1 VCPVRNPA
9 RRIDRSPWNTM
20 RQASRDA
27 PATAATTSFAAS
39 NKSVGARA
47 RAAWQAGQAHAK
59 RGAWPEAVRCFET
72 ASRHAPNDAVFA
84 LNLARALLAQR
95 RFDEAA
101 QAAARG
107 FNLDPHSAVA
117 CALTA
122 HCLMEGKRF
131 RDAARCLRSLPEDA
145 ERGHDYH
152 FTLGRALQLG
162 GQPREAVDAYMNA
175 LAARITHANTHYQL
189 GLCLNELSMKEEAA
203 QCFQTALSMG
213 VGEHELG
220 VRALL
225 SYFEREACNWAGAQQ
240 GLAELQAALDALPD
254 DAAVATAPFA
264 HVTLLDDPV
273 DQLKAARSLARHLAS
288 QARPFAPRRSDWQ
301 PDGGRRLRV
310 GYLSSDFH
318 EHATCILMAEML
330 EHHDRDRFE
339 VTLYSHGKSDGSA
352 MRKRIESACEHF
364 VDVRGQ
370 SDGDIAGR
378 IRDDGVDLLIDLKGY
393 TRNHRV
399 GVFAWRPAPVTA
411 TFLGFPGS
419 TGADY
424 IDYLI
429 ADPVVTPLEHA
440 AFYAEQLAQM
450 PVCYQPNDRQRA
462 LPVPPSRAE
471 AGLPED
477 ALVLAGFNQPYKISA
492 EVFDIWCVLLDALP
506 QAVLWLLEWNTQ
518 SRENLEREAQ
528 ARGVPPGRIVWA
540 PRKRPADHMA
550 RMQLADLFL
559 DTWPCNAH
567 TTASD
572 ALWAG
577 VPVVTFTGQTFAS
590 RVAASLDHAVGL
602 GELACQDIEHYA
614 RTVVEL
620 AHDPE
625 RRARMRATLVDA
637 RQTSPLFDSQR
648 FTRDFEALLLRMM
661 QRHVD
666 GLPPAP
672 LAAEP
677 SPAPAMAQTG

>member
-1 VCPVRNPA
+1 
-9 RRIDRSPWNTM
+9 M
-20 RQASRDA
+20 RQATSDANFRTFA
-27 PATAATTSFAAS
+27 PASKA
-39 NKSVGARA
+39 VGQRA

-59 RGAWPEAVRCFET
+59 RGAWSDAIRCFES
-72 ASRHAPNDAVFA
+72 ASRQAPNDPVFA
-84 LNLARALLAQR
+84 LNLSRALLAQK

-101 QAAARG
+101 QEAVRG
-107 FNLDPHSAVA
+107 YNLDPHSAVA
-117 CALTA
+117 CALAA

-131 RDAARCLRSLPEDA
+131 RDAARCLQSLPADV

-152 FTLGRALQLG
+152 FTLGRALQFG
-162 GQPREAVDAYMNA
+162 GQPREAAGAYMNA
-175 LAARITHANTHYQL
+175 LACRITHANTHYQL
-189 GLCLNELSMKEEAA
+189 GLCLNDLSMKEEAS

-225 SYFEREACNWAGAQQ
+225 AYFEREACNWQGADE
-240 GLAELQAALDALPD
+240 GLAALKSALEALPD

-264 HVTLLDDPV
+264 HVTLLDDPAA
-273 DQLKAARSLARHLAS
+273 QLKAARCLARHLAA
-288 QARPFAPRRSDWQ
+288 QARPFAVRPSDWR
-301 PDGGRRLRV
+301 PGGRRLRL
-310 GYLSSDFH
+310 GYLSADFH

-330 EHHDRDRFE
+330 EHHDREHFE
-339 VTLYSHGKSDGSA
+339 VTLYSHGKPDGSA
-352 MRKRIESACEHF
+352 MRRRIEQACEHF

-370 SDGDIAGR
+370 SDGDIAAR
-378 IRDDGVDLLIDLKGY
+378 IHADGCDLLIDLKGY

-399 GVFAWRPAPVTA
+399 GVLAWRPAPVTA

-424 IDYLI
+424 IDYLVGD
-429 ADPVVTPLEHA
+429 AVVTPLSHAPFYSEH
-440 AFYAEQLAQM
+440 LAQM

-462 LPVPPSRAE
+462 LPAPPSRAAE
-471 AGLPED
+471 GLPDD

-492 EVFDIWCVLLDALP
+492 EVFDVWCVLLDAIP
-506 QAVLWLLEWNTQ
+506 QAVLWLLEWNAQ
-518 SRENLEREAQ
+518 SRENLEREAAQ
-528 ARGVPPGRIVWA
+528 RGVDPSRIVWA

-577 VPVVTFTGQTFAS
+577 VPVVTFTGRTFAS
-590 RVAASLDHAVGL
+590 RVAASLVHAVQL
-602 GELACQDIEHYA
+602 PELACDDIEHYA

-625 RRARMRATLVDA
+625 RRARMRATLVAA
-637 RQTSPLFDSQR
+637 RDTSALFDSLR
-648 FTRDFEALLLRMM
+648 FARDFEALALRMM

-666 GLPPAP
+666 GL
-672 LAAEP
+672 
-677 SPAPAMAQTG
+677 APAALPAEQPAT

>member
-1 VCPVRNPA
+1 
-9 RRIDRSPWNTM
+9 M
-20 RQASRDA
+20 RQAPSDANFRTFA
-27 PATAATTSFAAS
+27 PASKA
-39 NKSVGARA
+39 VGQRA

-59 RGAWPEAVRCFET
+59 RGAWAEAVRCFES
-72 ASRHAPNDAVFA
+72 ASRQAPSDPVFA

-101 QAAARG
+101 QEAVRG
-107 FNLDPHSAVA
+107 YNLDPHNAVA
-117 CALTA
+117 CALAA

-131 RDAARCLRSLPEDA
+131 RDAARCLQSLPPDV

-162 GQPREAVDAYMNA
+162 RQPREAVGAYMNA
-175 LAARITHANTHYQL
+175 LACRITHANTHYQL
-189 GLCLNELSMKEEAA
+189 GLCLNDLSMKEEAS

-225 SYFEREACNWAGAQQ
+225 AYFEREACNWQGAEE
-240 GLAELQAALDALPD
+240 GLAALKAALDALPD
-254 DAAVATAPFA
+254 DAVVATAPFA
-264 HVTLLDDPV
+264 HVTLLDDPAA
-273 DQLKAARSLARHLAS
+273 QLKAARFLARHLAT
-288 QARPFAPRRSDWQ
+288 QARPFALRRSDWR
-301 PDGGRRLRV
+301 PDGGRRLRL
-310 GYLSSDFH
+310 GYLSADFH

-330 EHHDRDRFE
+330 EHHDRERFE

-352 MRKRIESACEHF
+352 MRRRIEKACEHF

-370 SDGDIAGR
+370 SDGDIAAR
-378 IRDDGVDLLIDLKGY
+378 IHADGCDLLVDLKGY

-399 GVFAWRPAPVTA
+399 GVLAWRPAPVTA

-419 TGADY
+419 TGAEY
-424 IDYLI
+424 IDYLVG
-429 ADPVVTPLEHA
+429 DPVVTPLSHAPYYSEH
-440 AFYAEQLAQM
+440 LAQM

-462 LPVPPSRAE
+462 LPAPPSRAE

-492 EVFDIWCVLLDALP
+492 EVFDVWCVLLDAVP
-506 QAVLWLLEWNTQ
+506 QAVLWLLEWNAQ
-518 SRENLEREAQ
+518 SRENLEREAAQ
-528 ARGVPPGRIVWA
+528 RGIDTARIVWA

-577 VPVVTFTGQTFAS
+577 VPVVTFTGRTFAS
-590 RVAASLDHAVGL
+590 RVAASLVHAVKL
-602 GELACQDIEHYA
+602 PELACDDIEHYA

-620 AHDPE
+620 AHDPD
-625 RRARMRATLVDA
+625 RRARMRATLVEA
-637 RQTSPLFDSQR
+637 RAQSPLFDSLR
-648 FTRDFEALLLRMM
+648 FARDFEALVLRMM

-666 GLPPAP
+666 GL
-672 LAAEP
+672 
-677 SPAPAMAQTG
+677 APAALPAET

>member
-1 VCPVRNPA
+1 MRHAA
-9 RRIDRSPWNTM
+9 RSAN
-20 RQASRDA
+20 SV
-27 PATAATTSFAAS
+27 TAAAPKK
-39 NKSVGARA
+39 NGGARA
-47 RAAWQAGQAHAK
+47 RAAWQAGQVQAK
-59 RGAWPEAVRCFET
+59 REAWTEAVRCFES
-72 ASRHAPNDAVFA
+72 AVRHAPDDAVYA

-95 RFDEAA
+95 RVDEAA
-101 QAAARG
+101 QEAARG
-107 FNLDPHSAVA
+107 YNLDPHSAVA

-131 RDAARCLRSLPEDA
+131 RDAARCLNSLPSDV
-145 ERGHDYH
+145 ERGEDYH

-162 GQPREAVDAYMNA
+162 GQPREAAAAYMNA
-175 LAARITHANTHYQL
+175 LAVNITQANTHYQL
-189 GLCLNELSMKEEAA
+189 GLCLNELSMKEEAS

-225 SYFEREACNWAGAQQ
+225 SYFEREACNWAAADQ
-240 GLAELQAALDALPD
+240 GLAQLQAALDALPAN
-254 DAAVATAPFA
+254 AAVATAPFA
-264 HVTLLDDPV
+264 HVTLLDDPA
-273 DQLKAARSLARHLAS
+273 DQLKAARSLARCLAAH
-288 QARPFAPRRSDWQ
+288 ARAFAPRRSDWR
-301 PDGGRRLRV
+301 PDGARRLRLA
-310 GYLSSDFH
+310 YLSADFH
-318 EHATCILMAEML
+318 QHATCILIAEML
-330 EHHDRDRFE
+330 EHHDRARFE
-339 VTLYSHGKSDGSA
+339 VTLYSHGKPDGSA
-352 MRKRIESACEHF
+352 MRRRIEQACEHF
-364 VDVRGQ
+364 VDVRAQ
-370 SDGDIAGR
+370 SDGDIAAR
-378 IRDDGVDLLIDLKGY
+378 IHADGIDLLVDLKGY
-393 TRNHRV
+393 TRSHRV

-424 IDYLI
+424 IDYLVG
-429 ADPVVTPLEHA
+429 DPVVTPLEHA
-440 AFYAEQLAQM
+440 PFYSERLAQM

-462 LPVPPSRAE
+462 LPAPPTRAQ
-471 AGLPED
+471 AGLPDD

-492 EVFDIWCVLLDALP
+492 EVFDLWCVLLDALP
-506 QAVLWLLEWNTQ
+506 QAVLWLLEWNPQ

-528 ARGVPPGRIVWA
+528 RRGVAPGRIVWA
-540 PRKRPADHMA
+540 PRRQPADHMA

-577 VPVVTFTGQTFAS
+577 VPVVTFAGRTFAS
-590 RVAASLDHAVGL
+590 RVAASLVHAVGL
-602 GELACQDIEHYA
+602 PELACRDREHYA

-625 RRARMRATLVDA
+625 RLAQMRATLIDSRA
-637 RQTSPLFDSQR
+637 RSPLFDSLR

-666 GLPPAP
+666 ALDPAP
-672 LAAEP
+672 LPAA
-677 SPAPAMAQTG
+677 